1 MALISSLLLL
11 TIQFDSVFD
20 FGKFRP
26 INWLVTPKSGW
37 PFFWLVFVFCWSH
50 MGFYML
56 IILAGLQAIPKD
68 LYEAAEMDAAKPTR
82 VFFRI
87 TFPLLM
93 PTFTVVVVL
102 CLIRSFQI
110 FDEVYLLT
118 GGGPGKET
126 FMMVQNIYEEAFTV
140 SAGSSPN
147 YGGAAAA
154 SVLMAIVIAIFT
166 FSIIYHKKTIRA

>member
-1 MALISSLLLL
+1 
-11 TIQFDSVFD
+11 
-20 FGKFRP
+20 
-26 INWLVTPKSGW
+26 
-37 PFFWLVFVFCWSH
+37 

-68 LYEAAEMDAAKPTR
+68 LYEAAEMDAAKPSR

-126 FMMVQNIYEEAFTV
+126 FMMVLNIYE
-140 SAGSSPN
+140 
-147 YGGAAAA
+147 
-154 SVLMAIVIAIFT
+154 
-166 FSIIYHKKTIRA
+166 

>member
-1 MALISSLLLL
+1 
-11 TIQFDSVFD
+11 
-20 FGKFRP
+20 
-26 INWLVTPKSGW
+26 
-37 PFFWLVFVFCWSH
+37 
-50 MGFYML
+50 
-56 IILAGLQAIPKD
+56 
-68 LYEAAEMDAAKPTR
+68 
-82 VFFRI
+82 
-87 TFPLLM
+87 M

-147 YGGAAAA
+147 
-154 SVLMAIVIAIFT
+154 
-166 FSIIYHKKTIRA
+166 

>member
-1 MALISSLLLL
+1 MFLLLYFFNIYLVQSIYLVSGLSHYNIYFGLFFTFIYVYLIINENSFSYLITIFLALISSLLLL

-20 FGKFRP
+20 IGKFRP

-82 VFFRI
+82 VF
-87 TFPLLM
+87 
-93 PTFTVVVVL
+93 
-102 CLIRSFQI
+102 
-110 FDEVYLLT
+110 
-118 GGGPGKET
+118 
-126 FMMVQNIYEEAFTV
+126 
-140 SAGSSPN
+140 
-147 YGGAAAA
+147 
-154 SVLMAIVIAIFT
+154 
-166 FSIIYHKKTIRA
+166 